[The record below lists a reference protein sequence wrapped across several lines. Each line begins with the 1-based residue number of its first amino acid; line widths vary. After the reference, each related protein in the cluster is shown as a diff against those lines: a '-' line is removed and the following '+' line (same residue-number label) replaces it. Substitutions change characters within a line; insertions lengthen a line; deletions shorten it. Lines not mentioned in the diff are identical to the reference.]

1 MKRTLVSVI
10 LFLIVVSA
18 VIVGAVMKKNNNNSD
33 LTKVK
38 VAEVAHS
45 IFYAPQYAAISNGYF
60 EEEGLDNIKIY
71 INIILTNPE
80 EIKRLAEHIHKT
92 YPELKTAMYSGAP
105 KAWKILWESKVL
117 DYYKIGPWIKSKGP
131 LDSPTT
137 NQRLYKL
144 TDAGYIDITHRF
156 IEKKE
161 KTLLL

>member
-1 MKRTLVSVI
+1 MTTDKI
-10 LFLIVVSA
+10 DELI
-18 VIVGAVMKKNNNNSD
+18 KKN
-33 LTKVK
+33 TG
-38 VAEVAHS
+38 
-45 IFYAPQYAAISNGYF
+45 ISCVLLSG
-60 EEEGLDNIKIY
+60 GDC
-71 INIILTNPE
+71 NPE

>member
-1 MKRTLVSVI
+1 MLKYIETA
-10 LFLIVVSA
+10 VVFSEIPDEISLDINITNCPYRCPGCHSA
-18 VIVGAVMKKNNNNSD
+18 YLQQDIGSD
-33 LTKVK
+33 LTTDKIDELIK
-38 VAEVAHS
+38 KNTG
-45 IFYAPQYAAISNGYF
+45 ISCVLLSG
-60 EEEGLDNIKIY
+60 GDC
-71 INIILTNPE
+71 NPE
-80 EIKRLAEHIHKT
+80 
-92 YPELKTAMYSGAP
+92 ELKTAMYSGAP